1 MTRPPALPPLL
12 HGLFRELVAQGVPI
26 GTRDYLD
33 GLRALAAGYGSSSDG
48 QGERQALAR
57 LAQTLWA
64 RSDEERRLIARWFA
78 HIPATPAD
86 LLAAVDTALAHL
98 DAARAAP
105 PDTAATA
112 APSPPASTAST
123 AAARSGDTPDSPA
136 TAAATDD
143 DPAVPRARISFSS
156 VQEGTGLPVPRL
168 ALDPALGE
176 AYVLHPQALIPPRNL
191 AVLWR
196 RYRRGTRG
204 GPRTELD
211 IDATVAER
219 CRRGLLLRP
228 ACRPRRSNAARL
240 LILADT
246 SPSMDPWRPF
256 LASLAESLPFGR
268 LARAETGYFSNL
280 PRRQL
285 YTRPDLR
292 DPQPLGDVLRRF
304 NGAGLLIVS
313 DAGSARGYLNRR
325 RANQTADLLDELLTH
340 CPAIVWLNP
349 MPRPR
354 WAGTTA
360 EHIAAN
366 ARVPMLPLDATHLL
380 RAIDILRGNK

>member
-1 MTRPPALPPLL
+1 MTHPPALPPLL

-33 GLRALAAGYGSSSDG
+33 GLRALAAGYGSSPDG
-48 QGERQALAR
+48 QGERQALVR

-64 RSDEERRLIARWFA
+64 RSDEEHRLIARWFA

-86 LLAAVDTALAHL
+86 LLAAVDATLAHL
-98 DAARAAP
+98 DAARA
-105 PDTAATA
+105 DTPGTVGTATPA
-112 APSPPASTAST
+112 PPASTGSP
-123 AAARSGDTPDSPA
+123 AAAPGGHTPDNPA
-136 TAAATDD
+136 MAPGD
-143 DPAVPRARISFSS
+143 DPATPRARISFSS

-168 ALDPALGE
+168 PLSPALGE
-176 AYVLHPQALIPPRNL
+176 DYVLHPQALIKPRDL
-191 AVLWR
+191 TVLWR

-211 IDATVAER
+211 IDATVEER

-285 YTRPDLR
+285 YARPDLR

-349 MPRPR
+349 MPRAR

-360 EHIAAN
+360 EHIATN
-366 ARVPMLPLDATHLL
+366 TRVPMLPLDATHLL

>member
-1 MTRPPALPPLL
+1 MTHPPALPPLL

-33 GLRALAAGYGSSSDG
+33 GLRALAAGYGSSPDG

-64 RSDEERRLIARWFA
+64 RSDEEHRLIARWFA

-86 LLAAVDTALAHL
+86 LLAAVDATLAHL
-98 DAARAAP
+98 DAARA
-105 PDTAATA
+105 DTPGTVGTTTPA
-112 APSPPASTAST
+112 PPASTGSP
-123 AAARSGDTPDSPA
+123 AAAPGGHTPDNPA
-136 TAAATDD
+136 MAPGD
-143 DPAVPRARISFSS
+143 DPASPRARISFSS

-168 ALDPALGE
+168 PLSPALGE
-176 AYVLHPQALIPPRNL
+176 DYVLHPQALIKPRDL
-191 AVLWR
+191 TVLWR

-211 IDATVAER
+211 IDATVEER

-285 YTRPDLR
+285 YARPDLR
-292 DPQPLGDVLRRF
+292 DPQPLGDVLRHF

-349 MPRPR
+349 MPRAR

-360 EHIAAN
+360 ELIAAN

>member
-1 MTRPPALPPLL
+1 MTHPPALPPLL

-33 GLRALAAGYGSSSDG
+33 GLRALAAGYGSSPDG

-64 RSDEERRLIARWFA
+64 RSDEEHRLIARWFA

-86 LLAAVDTALAHL
+86 LLAAVDATLAHL
-98 DAARAAP
+98 DAARA
-105 PDTAATA
+105 DTPGTVGTTTPA
-112 APSPPASTAST
+112 PPASTGSP
-123 AAARSGDTPDSPA
+123 AAAPGGHTPDNPA
-136 TAAATDD
+136 MAPGD
-143 DPAVPRARISFSS
+143 DPATPRARISFSS

-168 ALDPALGE
+168 PLSPALGE
-176 AYVLHPQALIPPRNL
+176 DYVLHPQALIKPRDL
-191 AVLWR
+191 TVLWR

-211 IDATVAER
+211 IDATVEER

-285 YTRPDLR
+285 YARPDLR

-349 MPRPR
+349 MPRAR

-360 EHIAAN
+360 ELIAAN
-366 ARVPMLPLDATHLL
+366 TRVPMLPLDATHLL

>member
-1 MTRPPALPPLL
+1 MTRSPALPPLL

-33 GLRALAAGYGSSSDG
+33 GLRALAAGYGSSADG

-57 LAQTLWA
+57 LAQILWA
-64 RSDEERRLIARWFA
+64 RSDEEHRLIARWFA
-78 HIPATPAD
+78 RVPATPAN
-86 LLAAVDTALAHL
+86 LLAAVDATLAGL
-98 DAARAAP
+98 DAEGT
-105 PDTAATA
+105 DTPGTATTA
-112 APSPPASTAST
+112 APSPLAGTASP
-123 AAARSGDTPDSPA
+123 AASPGGETRDSPA
-136 TAAATDD
+136 TAAPGD
-143 DPAVPRARISFSS
+143 DPAAPRARISFSS

-168 ALDPALGE
+168 SLDPVLGE
-176 AYVLHPQALIPPRNL
+176 AYVLHPQALIPPRTL

-211 IDATVAER
+211 IDATVEER

-256 LASLAESLPFGR
+256 LASLAESLPFGH
-268 LARAETGYFSNL
+268 LARAEMGYFSNL

-285 YTRPDLR
+285 YARPELR
-292 DPQPLGDVLRRF
+292 DPQPLGDALRHF

-349 MPRPR
+349 MPRAR

>member
-1 MTRPPALPPLL
+1 MTHPPALPPLL

-33 GLRALAAGYGSSSDG
+33 GLRALAAGYGSSPDG

-64 RSDEERRLIARWFA
+64 RSDEEHRLIARWFA

-86 LLAAVDTALAHL
+86 LLAAVDATLAHL
-98 DAARAAP
+98 DAARA
-105 PDTAATA
+105 DTPGTVGTATPA
-112 APSPPASTAST
+112 PPASTGSP
-123 AAARSGDTPDSPA
+123 AAAPGGHTPDNPA
-136 TAAATDD
+136 MAPGD
-143 DPAVPRARISFSS
+143 DPATPRARISFSS

-168 ALDPALGE
+168 PLSPALGE
-176 AYVLHPQALIPPRNL
+176 DYVLHPQALIKPRDL
-191 AVLWR
+191 TVLWR

-211 IDATVAER
+211 IDATVEER

-285 YTRPDLR
+285 YARPDLR

-349 MPRPR
+349 MPRAR
-354 WAGTTA
+354 WAGTTS

-366 ARVPMLPLDATHLL
+366 TRVPMLPLDATHLL

>member
-1 MTRPPALPPLL
+1 MTHPPALPPLL

-33 GLRALAAGYGSSSDG
+33 GLRALAAGYGSSPDG

-64 RSDEERRLIARWFA
+64 RSDEEHRLIARWFA

-86 LLAAVDTALAHL
+86 LLAAVDATLAHL
-98 DAARAAP
+98 DAARADTPGTVGTATPAP
-105 PDTAATA
+105 PTSIGSPAA
-112 APSPPASTAST
+112 AP
-123 AAARSGDTPDSPA
+123 GGHTPDSPA
-136 TAAATDD
+136 MAPGD
-143 DPAVPRARISFSS
+143 DPATPRARISFSS

-168 ALDPALGE
+168 PLSPALGE
-176 AYVLHPQALIPPRNL
+176 DYVLHPQALIKPRDL
-191 AVLWR
+191 TVLWR

-211 IDATVAER
+211 IDATVEER

-256 LASLAESLPFGR
+256 LVSLAESLPFGR

-285 YTRPDLR
+285 YARPDLR

-349 MPRPR
+349 MPRAR

-360 EHIAAN
+360 ELIAAN
-366 ARVPMLPLDATHLL
+366 TRVPMLPLDATHLL

>member
-1 MTRPPALPPLL
+1 MTPPPALPPLL

-33 GLRALAAGYGSSSDG
+33 GLRALAAGYGSSPDG

-64 RSDEERRLIARWFA
+64 RSDEEHRLIARWFA

-86 LLAAVDTALAHL
+86 LLAAVDATLAHL
-98 DAARAAP
+98 DAARA
-105 PDTAATA
+105 DTPGTVGTATPA
-112 APSPPASTAST
+112 PPASTGSP
-123 AAARSGDTPDSPA
+123 AAAPGGHTPDNPA
-136 TAAATDD
+136 MAPGD
-143 DPAVPRARISFSS
+143 DPATPRARISFSS

-168 ALDPALGE
+168 PLSPALGE
-176 AYVLHPQALIPPRNL
+176 DYVLHPQALIKPRDL
-191 AVLWR
+191 TVLWR

-211 IDATVAER
+211 IDATVEER

-256 LASLAESLPFGR
+256 LVSLAESLPFGR

-285 YTRPDLR
+285 YARPDLR

-349 MPRPR
+349 MPRAR

-360 EHIAAN
+360 ELIAAN

>member
-1 MTRPPALPPLL
+1 MTHPPALPPLL

-33 GLRALAAGYGSSSDG
+33 GLRALAAGYGSSPDG

-64 RSDEERRLIARWFA
+64 RSDEEHRLIARWFA

-86 LLAAVDTALAHL
+86 LLAAVDATLAHL
-98 DAARAAP
+98 DAARADTPGTVGAATPAP
-105 PDTAATA
+105 PTSIGSPAA
-112 APSPPASTAST
+112 AP
-123 AAARSGDTPDSPA
+123 GGHTPDNPA
-136 TAAATDD
+136 MAPGD
-143 DPAVPRARISFSS
+143 DPATPRARISFSS

-168 ALDPALGE
+168 PLSPALGE
-176 AYVLHPQALIPPRNL
+176 DYVLHPQALIKPRDL
-191 AVLWR
+191 TVLWR

-211 IDATVAER
+211 IDATVEER

-285 YTRPDLR
+285 YARPDLR

-349 MPRPR
+349 MPRAR

-360 EHIAAN
+360 ELIAAN
-366 ARVPMLPLDATHLL
+366 TRVPMLPLDATHLL

>member
-1 MTRPPALPPLL
+1 
-12 HGLFRELVAQGVPI
+12 
-26 GTRDYLD
+26 
-33 GLRALAAGYGSSSDG
+33 
-48 QGERQALAR
+48 
-57 LAQTLWA
+57 
-64 RSDEERRLIARWFA
+64 
-78 HIPATPAD
+78 
-86 LLAAVDTALAHL
+86 
-98 DAARAAP
+98 
-105 PDTAATA
+105 
-112 APSPPASTAST
+112 
-123 AAARSGDTPDSPA
+123 
-136 TAAATDD
+136 
-143 DPAVPRARISFSS
+143 RARISFSS

-168 ALDPALGE
+168 PLSPALGE
-176 AYVLHPQALIPPRNL
+176 DYVLHPQALIKPRDL
-191 AVLWR
+191 TVLWR

-211 IDATVAER
+211 IDATVEER

-285 YTRPDLR
+285 YARPDLR

-325 RANQTADLLDELLTH
+325 RATQTADLLDELLTH

-349 MPRPR
+349 MPRAR

-366 ARVPMLPLDATHLL
+366 TRMPMLPLDATHLL

>member
-1 MTRPPALPPLL
+1 MTHPPALPPLL

-33 GLRALAAGYGSSSDG
+33 GLRALAAGYGSSPDG
-48 QGERQALAR
+48 QGERQALVR

-64 RSDEERRLIARWFA
+64 RSDEEHRLIARWFA

-86 LLAAVDTALAHL
+86 LLAAVDATLAHL
-98 DAARAAP
+98 DAARA
-105 PDTAATA
+105 DTPGTVGTATPA
-112 APSPPASTAST
+112 PPASTGSP
-123 AAARSGDTPDSPA
+123 AAAPGGHTPDNPA
-136 TAAATDD
+136 MAPGD
-143 DPAVPRARISFSS
+143 DPATPRARISFSS

-168 ALDPALGE
+168 PLSPALGE
-176 AYVLHPQALIPPRNL
+176 DYVLHPQALIKPRDL
-191 AVLWR
+191 TVLWR

-211 IDATVAER
+211 IDATVEER

-285 YTRPDLR
+285 YARPDLR

-349 MPRPR
+349 MPRAR
-354 WAGTTA
+354 WAGTTS

-366 ARVPMLPLDATHLL
+366 TRVPMLPLDATHLL

>member
-1 MTRPPALPPLL
+1 MTHPPALPPLL

-33 GLRALAAGYGSSSDG
+33 GLRALAAGYGSSPDG

-64 RSDEERRLIARWFA
+64 RSDEEHRLIARWFA

-86 LLAAVDTALAHL
+86 LLAAVDATLAHL
-98 DAARAAP
+98 DAARA
-105 PDTAATA
+105 DTPGTVGTATPA
-112 APSPPASTAST
+112 PPASTGSP
-123 AAARSGDTPDSPA
+123 AAAPGGHTPDNPA
-136 TAAATDD
+136 MAPGD
-143 DPAVPRARISFSS
+143 DPATPRARISFSS

-168 ALDPALGE
+168 PLSPALGE
-176 AYVLHPQALIPPRNL
+176 DYVLHPQALIKPRDL
-191 AVLWR
+191 TVLWR

-211 IDATVAER
+211 IDATVEER

-256 LASLAESLPFGR
+256 LVSLTESLPFGR

-285 YTRPDLR
+285 YARPDLR

-349 MPRPR
+349 MPRAR
-354 WAGTTA
+354 WAGTTS

-366 ARVPMLPLDATHLL
+366 TRVPMLPLDATHLL

>member
-1 MTRPPALPPLL
+1 MTHPPALPPLL

-33 GLRALAAGYGSSSDG
+33 GLRALAAGYGSSPDG
-48 QGERQALAR
+48 QGERQALVR

-64 RSDEERRLIARWFA
+64 RSDEEHRLIARWFA

-86 LLAAVDTALAHL
+86 LLAAVDATLAHL
-98 DAARAAP
+98 DAARA
-105 PDTAATA
+105 DTPGTVGTATPA
-112 APSPPASTAST
+112 PPASTGSP
-123 AAARSGDTPDSPA
+123 AAAPGGHTPDNPA
-136 TAAATDD
+136 MAPGD
-143 DPAVPRARISFSS
+143 DPASPRARISFSS

-168 ALDPALGE
+168 PLSPALGE
-176 AYVLHPQALIPPRNL
+176 DYVLHPQALIKPRDL
-191 AVLWR
+191 TVLWR

-211 IDATVAER
+211 IDATVEER

-256 LASLAESLPFGR
+256 LVSLTESLPFGR

-285 YTRPDLR
+285 YARPDLR

-349 MPRPR
+349 MPRAR

-360 EHIAAN
+360 ELIAAN
-366 ARVPMLPLDATHLL
+366 TRVPMLPLDATHLL

>member
-1 MTRPPALPPLL
+1 MTHPPALPPLL

-33 GLRALAAGYGSSSDG
+33 GLRALAAGYGSSPDG
-48 QGERQALAR
+48 QGERQALVR

-64 RSDEERRLIARWFA
+64 RSDEEHRLIARWFA

-86 LLAAVDTALAHL
+86 LLAAVDATLAHL
-98 DAARAAP
+98 DAARA
-105 PDTAATA
+105 DTPGTVGTATPA
-112 APSPPASTAST
+112 PPASTGSP
-123 AAARSGDTPDSPA
+123 AAAPGGHTPDSPA
-136 TAAATDD
+136 MAPGD
-143 DPAVPRARISFSS
+143 DPATPRARISFSS

-168 ALDPALGE
+168 PLSPALGE
-176 AYVLHPQALIPPRNL
+176 DYVLHPQALIKPRDL
-191 AVLWR
+191 TVLWR

-211 IDATVAER
+211 IDATVEER

-285 YTRPDLR
+285 YARPDLR

-349 MPRPR
+349 MPRAR

-360 EHIAAN
+360 EHIATN
-366 ARVPMLPLDATHLL
+366 TRVPMLPLDATHLL

>member
-1 MTRPPALPPLL
+1 MTHPPALPPLL

-33 GLRALAAGYGSSSDG
+33 GLRALAAGYGSSPDG

-64 RSDEERRLIARWFA
+64 RSDEEHRLIARWFA

-86 LLAAVDTALAHL
+86 LLAAVDATLAHL
-98 DAARAAP
+98 DAARA
-105 PDTAATA
+105 DTPGTVGTATPA
-112 APSPPASTAST
+112 PPASTGSP
-123 AAARSGDTPDSPA
+123 AAAPGGHTPDNPA
-136 TAAATDD
+136 MAPGD
-143 DPAVPRARISFSS
+143 DPATPRARISFSS

-168 ALDPALGE
+168 PLSPALGE
-176 AYVLHPQALIPPRNL
+176 DYVLHPQALIKPRDL
-191 AVLWR
+191 TVLWR

-211 IDATVAER
+211 IDATVEER

-256 LASLAESLPFGR
+256 LVSLAESLPFGR

-285 YTRPDLR
+285 YARPDLR

-349 MPRPR
+349 MPRAR

-366 ARVPMLPLDATHLL
+366 TRVPMLPLDATHLL

>member
-1 MTRPPALPPLL
+1 MTHPPALPPLL

-33 GLRALAAGYGSSSDG
+33 GLRALAAGYGSSPDG
-48 QGERQALAR
+48 QGERQALVR

-64 RSDEERRLIARWFA
+64 RSDEEHRLIARWFA

-86 LLAAVDTALAHL
+86 LLAAVDATLAHL
-98 DAARAAP
+98 DAARADTPGTVGAATPAP
-105 PDTAATA
+105 PTSIGSPAA
-112 APSPPASTAST
+112 AP
-123 AAARSGDTPDSPA
+123 GGHTPDNPA
-136 TAAATDD
+136 MAPGD
-143 DPAVPRARISFSS
+143 DPATPRARISFSS

-168 ALDPALGE
+168 PLSPALGE
-176 AYVLHPQALIPPRNL
+176 DYVLHPQALIKPRDL
-191 AVLWR
+191 TVLWR

-211 IDATVAER
+211 IDATVEER

-285 YTRPDLR
+285 YARPDLR

-349 MPRPR
+349 MPRAR

-360 EHIAAN
+360 ELIAAN
-366 ARVPMLPLDATHLL
+366 TRVPMLPLDATHLL